1 MYYIVHETINNN
13 LINKLNNRFICFLS
27 TNLTNK
33 NSIDLTL
40 FTLVL
45 SITRFITKTTQNRIH
60 FIYDCEI
67 AKLDPLA
74 NLKGFVLENITSIQ
88 NVEPE
93 FIAFFIFS
101 ALFYKVST
109 NMIQLCK
116 QNTKS

>member
-33 NSIDLTL
+33 NSIALTL

-45 SITRFITKTTQNRIH
+45 SIHFITKTTQNRIH
-60 FIYDCEI
+60 FIYECEI

-93 FIAFFIFS
+93 FIAFFYFWCLILQS
-101 ALFYKVST
+101 IDQHVS
-109 NMIQLCK
+109 NM
-116 QNTKS
+116 